1 MSSVF
6 TNISANIQHIV
17 VCSAAAAALS
27 CWLVSSSSCAPR
39 QSYSARTACCT
50 IVQTSCTSIFMMC
63 HIYAVKFNALQSKE
77 WQKIEQISD
86 CVVVFCFVQ
95 RSSRVVL
102 CYHIV
107 SRHCNHSAFQNLEA
121 PPCLQ
126 LPPSSD
132 SDAVTALGMSSG
144 PKKVAFSSA
153 LFIENSCLMDTLPRT
168 SF

>member
-1 MSSVF
+1 MHCKASDGRRLNKSDSRLLPSENREKRKVF
-6 TNISANIQHIV
+6 CTLHLACGCTANKQIRV
-17 VCSAAAAALS
+17 
-27 CWLVSSSSCAPR
+27 
-39 QSYSARTACCT
+39 ACVLC
-50 IVQTSCTSIFMMC
+50 
-63 HIYAVKFNALQSKE
+63 
-77 WQKIEQISD
+77 D
-86 CVVVFCFVQ
+86 CVVVFCSVQ

-126 LPPSSD
+126 LPASSD
-132 SDAVTALGMSSG
+132 SDAVTSLGMSSG